1 MLEYSPKRRYSAVV
15 MFSDDLEHV
24 LLIHKLKPDWQAGKA
39 NFPGGKVEGTA
50 PNRFS
55 CNGTGDWPRDHWH
68 DIEEKVYFACAV
80 RELREETGLNAA
92 DLKLFCRLRF
102 TSREGEEAECCFFTA
117 RGPIELARTMETEHV
132 FEDSYYSVVTNDTGY
147 WADDSDTNYVRVP
160 SLPELPWLVAMAKEA
175 LETNCA
181 PRTVYQ

>member
-1 MLEYSPKRRYSAVV
+1 MLAYNPKRRYSAVV

-39 NFPGGKVEGTA
+39 NFPGGKVEERDFS
-50 PNRFS
+50 PNTDAYAF
-55 CNGTGDWPRDHWH
+55 
-68 DIEEKVYFACAV
+68 CAT
-80 RELREETGLNAA
+80 RELAEEAGIFLGVAQ
-92 DLKLFCRLRF
+92 LKLFCRLRF
-102 TSREGEEAECCFFTA
+102 TSHEGDEAECCFFTA